1 MTSGNVRTIVFAGS
15 SHAGMVRK
23 DNQDSYGK
31 FPEGSLDLTAPKGQL
46 FIVADGMG
54 GHQAGQK
61 ASEMAVH
68 HLADAYFA
76 SQETDILSALKAGFG
91 KANEQI
97 FRCSLEHPQYRG
109 MGTTCTALVLK
120 GSRGFIGHVGDS
132 RIYRIGKR
140 KIQQLTKDHS
150 KVAEMVRRG
159 ILSKEEARY
168 HPERSHLYR
177 ALGTRPAAEVDFTD
191 DIVLDSNKHFLLCSD
206 GLFNHVEE
214 RELQRI
220 TLSNPPQ
227 EACAA
232 LIDLANQRGG
242 TDNITVQIIQLSIA
256 TSLLGKILR
265 R

>member
-1 MTSGNVRTIVFAGS
+1 
-15 SHAGMVRK
+15 MVRK
-23 DNQDSYGK
+23 DNQDSLGK
-31 FPEGSLDLTAPKGQL
+31 FPADSLDLSSPKGQL
-46 FIVADGMG
+46 FIIADGMG
-54 GHQAGQK
+54 GHQAGRK

-68 HLADAYFA
+68 HLA
-76 SQETDILSALKAGFG
+76 ETYLAGADNDILPALQRGFG
-91 KANEQI
+91 TANEQI
-97 FRCSLEHPQYRG
+97 YRCSMENPEYRG
-109 MGTTCTALVLK
+109 MGTTCSALVLK
-120 GSRGFIGHVGDS
+120 GARGYFGHVGDS

-150 KVAEMVRRG
+150 KVAELVRRG
-159 ILSKEEARY
+159 ILSKEEARH

-177 ALGTRPAAEVDFTD
+177 ALGTRPAAEVDFSD
-191 DIVLDSNKHFLLCSD
+191 DIVLDSSKSFLLCSD

-214 RELQRI
+214 REIQKI
-220 TLSNPPQ
+220 VTAHPPQ

-242 TDNITVQIIQLSIA
+242 TDNITVQVIKLTVA